1 MNGSRAWFQKDFYKV
16 LGVGEKATTEEI
28 KRAYKSLARK
38 FHPDRNPGNSAA
50 EERMK
55 EISEAY
61 DVLADEKSRAEY
73 DQVRRLAHSGYAGG
87 APGSGWDSTI
97 RYQDI
102 PFDMGD
108 IFGEFFAGGRGR
120 ARARRGADLETSL
133 RVPFADAV
141 HGSTVAVR
149 TETGEVKVPIPAGSA
164 DGARS
169 RVSGRGRAAEGGA
182 GDLYVIVR
190 VEPHPVFSRRG
201 DDLIVEIPVS
211 FPEAALGAK
220 VAVPTLNGTPVT
232 VKIPAGTQ
240 AGKTFRV
247 RGKGVPLKGGG
258 HGDLLAKVR
267 VTVPEELT
275 REQRELIERL
285 AEITSKGPKA

>member
-16 LGVGEKATTEEI
+16 LGVAEKATTEEI
-28 KRAYKSLARK
+28 KRAYKNLARK
-38 FHPDRNPGNSAA
+38 FHPDRNPGDKAS

-61 DVLADEKSRAEY
+61 DVLADEKTRAEY
-73 DQVRRLAHSGYAGG
+73 DQVRHLAHSGYAGG
-87 APGSGWDSTI
+87 APGSGWENTI

-108 IFGEFFAGGRGR
+108 IFGEFFGGR
-120 ARARRGADLETSL
+120 ARARRGADLETAL
-133 RVPFADAV
+133 RVSFEDAV

-149 TETGEVKVPIPAGSA
+149 TETGEVKVRIPAGIA
-164 DGARS
+164 DGARI
-169 RVSGRGRAAEGGA
+169 RVRGRGRTAEGGA

-190 VEPHPVFSRRG
+190 VNPHSVFARRG
-201 DDLIVEIPVS
+201 DDLVVEVTVS

-220 VAVPTLNGTPVT
+220 VTVPTLNGAPVT

-240 AGKTFRV
+240 PGKTFRV
-247 RGKGVPLKGGG
+247 RGKGVPRTGGG
-258 HGDLLAKVR
+258 HGDLLATIR
-267 VTVPEELT
+267 LAVPDELT
-275 REQRELIERL
+275 REQRELIEQL
-285 AEITSKGPKA
+285 ARITQAPERPKA